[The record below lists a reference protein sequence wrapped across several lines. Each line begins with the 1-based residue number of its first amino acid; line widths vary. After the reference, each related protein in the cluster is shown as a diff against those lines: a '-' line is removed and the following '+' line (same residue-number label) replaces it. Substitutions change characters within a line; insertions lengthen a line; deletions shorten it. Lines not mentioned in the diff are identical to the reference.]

1 MVWVSASILLYDD
14 PDPIVILPVYA
25 DSELGVLRTWVG
37 DLEAGSSVMLL
48 SVHPDGRAC
57 FAKGRAIQGWDI
69 QGWVVCNRLLFY
81 EPTPIVPMNRSI
93 VSLLRY
99 IPE

>member
-1 MVWVSASILLYDD
+1 MVTKVLHGNPLDSLTRKKSQVRVLFRPLFSYLDLKMVVSS
-14 PDPIVILPVYA
+14 
-25 DSELGVLRTWVG
+25 TWVG

-81 EPTPIVPMNRSI
+81 EPTPIVNPD
-93 VSLLRY
+93 
-99 IPE
+99 E